1 MHDDELE
8 VIRGRGLPA
17 GILQQSDYESLH
29 RQLGEGDTVVMMT
42 DGVLDAL
49 TGENGEE
56 QMKELIRRTTTPNAK
71 EHARRLMERVYLLQK
86 LQAHDDMTI
95 LIGKLW
101 KKG

>member
-1 MHDDELE
+1 
-8 VIRGRGLPA
+8 
-17 GILQQSDYESLH
+17 
-29 RQLGEGDTVVMMT
+29 MMT

-56 QMKELIRRTTTPNAK
+56 QMKELIRRTATPNAK

-95 LIGKLW
+95 LIGKIW
-101 KKG
+101 TK

>member
-1 MHDDELE
+1 MGA
-8 VIRGRGLPA
+8 VFRPGSCNSPTMRACTG
-17 GILQQSDYESLH
+17 SS
-29 RQLGEGDTVVMMT
+29 GEGDTVVMMT